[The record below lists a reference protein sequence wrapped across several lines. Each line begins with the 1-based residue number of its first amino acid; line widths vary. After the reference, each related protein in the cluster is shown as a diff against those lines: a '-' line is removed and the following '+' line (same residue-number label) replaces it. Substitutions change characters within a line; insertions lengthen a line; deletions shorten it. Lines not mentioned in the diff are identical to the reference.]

1 MAGNEV
7 DIANLSVRLHGLSA
21 QEEQLAS
28 NLQQWRL
35 KSGQVGL
42 ARAWRLYH

>member
-21 QEEQLAS
+21 QEEELAQ